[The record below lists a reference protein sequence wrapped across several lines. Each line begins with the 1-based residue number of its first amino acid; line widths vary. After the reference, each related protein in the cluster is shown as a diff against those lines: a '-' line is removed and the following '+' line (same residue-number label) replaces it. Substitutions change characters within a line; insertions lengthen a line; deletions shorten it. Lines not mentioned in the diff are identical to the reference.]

1 VADVVAELLEAVA
14 RAEEHRGK
22 VAQLE
27 HALTTRVLVE
37 QAKGVLMAQT
47 DLAEGEAFEQLR
59 RTARASRLTVAEVAR
74 TVLANRHGP
83 AGRDADGGAALER
96 LTRLAVTRMPARE
109 LLTAILEPV
118 AALAGADVAAV
129 LVPADRE
136 GELEGF
142 ARAPRAGRVRP
153 LRIPAVAGLAGQV
166 LADGTPRL
174 IPQAVRPDPAFPGVP
189 VRSAAAVPLAFGGQP
204 FGALLVARTGGQPLT
219 PAELHRL
226 QLAAARVGPAAIG
239 ARLDELQAA
248 GRATERAALD
258 RLRRL
263 QAVTAALSGALTPA
277 EVATVVAEEG
287 VRALRAVGGVVAVA
301 TADGGLEVLAAAGYD
316 DRVIARHRQLP
327 ATSELP
333 LAVAV
338 REGQAIWLGSAADH
352 ERFPAT
358 RGLRTNEATA
368 SVPLVVHGRCLG
380 VLGLSFSVRQAFD
393 EDARLFITTLAD
405 QCAQALERARL
416 YEAAGKERLDA
427 VAERDRLAYVA
438 EASALLA
445 GSLDPKVT
453 LDQIA
458 WLAIPRL
465 ADYCV
470 VLLVEGGLLRPAAVA
485 ARDEA
490 TREILGQLS
499 AAYPIPASAEGPLAE
514 LRRTGRALLHQA
526 TSGEILIGMAA
537 DDEHLRLLRALETTS
552 ALTVPLSGRADWFGV
567 IAFSR
572 QAGGGPPYGEVDR
585 TLAEDLARRVGLALD
600 TARRFEALN
609 HPPRDDTTEEPAS

>member
-1 VADVVAELLEAVA
+1 M
-14 RAEEHRGK
+14 
-22 VAQLE
+22 
-27 HALTTRVLVE
+27 
-37 QAKGVLMAQT
+37 MAQT

-83 AGRDADGGAALER
+83 GGRDADGSAALER

-118 AALAGADVAAV
+118 AAMAGAEVAAV
-129 LVPADRE
+129 LLPADRE

-142 ARAPRAGRVRP
+142 ARPAPGPGTRRVRP
-153 LRIPAVAGLAGQV
+153 LRVPAGAGLSGQV
-166 LADGTPRL
+166 LADGKARL
-174 IPQAVRPDPAFPGVP
+174 IPQAVRPEPAFPGVP
-189 VRSAAAVPLAFGGQP
+189 LRSVAAVPLTFGGQP

-248 GRATERAALD
+248 GRATERASLD

-263 QAVTAALSGALTPA
+263 QAATAALSGALTPV
-277 EVATVVAEEG
+277 EVARVVAEVG
-287 VRALRAVGGVVAVA
+287 VGALQADGGVVALT

-316 DRVIARHRQLP
+316 DLVVARHSRIP
-327 ATSELP
+327 PTSELP
-333 LAVAV
+333 LAVAA
-338 REGQAIWLGSAADH
+338 REGRAIWLGSAEDH

-358 RGLRTNEATA
+358 RGLLANQATA
-368 SVPLVVHGRCLG
+368 SVPLVANDRCLG
-380 VLGLSFSVRQAFD
+380 VLGLSFSVRQSFD

-416 YEAAGKERLDA
+416 YEAAGKERLAA

-470 VLLVEGGLLRPAAVA
+470 VLLVEGEVLRPAAVA

-490 TREILGQLS
+490 TREILGRIS
-499 AAYPIPASAEGPLAE
+499 ASYPMSVASEGPLAE
-514 LRRTGRALLHQA
+514 MRRTGRGVLRPT
-526 TSGEILIGMAA
+526 TSDEVLIRMAA
-537 DDEHLRLLRALETTS
+537 DDEHLRLLRALETSS
-552 ALTVPLSGRADWFGV
+552 ALMVPLSGRAEWFGV
-567 IAFSR
+567 IFFSR
-572 QAGGGPPYGEVDR
+572 QAGGGPPYGELDV
-585 TLAEDLARRVGLALD
+585 TLAEDLARRAGLALD

-609 HPPRDDTTEEPAS
+609 RPPRDDRAGEPAGEPTGEPAG